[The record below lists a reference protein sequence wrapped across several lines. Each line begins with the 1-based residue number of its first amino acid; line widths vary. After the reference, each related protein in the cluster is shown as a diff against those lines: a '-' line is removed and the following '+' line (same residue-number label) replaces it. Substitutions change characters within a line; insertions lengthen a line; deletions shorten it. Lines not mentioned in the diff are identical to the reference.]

1 MLTHIHIK
9 NFVIV
14 KSLSLDFEN
23 GLHVLTGE
31 TGAGKSIWID
41 AIEIGLGAR
50 ADGYMIYPGEKT
62 CDITVCFNLNKQPDA
77 KAWLASHD
85 FPDDDECIIRRIIDH
100 DKPSRTTINGTPIPQ
115 QLIRQFAQFILCI
128 HGQHQHQRLLK
139 SDDQRDLLDRYA
151 KNDDLL
157 LTIQTQ
163 HEEWKSLDRE
173 LNTLKQQAQN
183 KSSDLTLWQ
192 YQLDELHQLH
202 LSENEYDNLFLKY
215 QQLHHGKQ
223 FAMALNETLSFIHH
237 DDNPA
242 AHDLTEQALQRINS
256 IHLDDPKIENIKSL
270 LQTAAIHL
278 DEARDALQQYC
289 YDLDVGGDQ
298 LDHIERRLAQ
308 LQDTARK
315 HHVDP
320 NQLNEVIASL
330 QQKIT
335 QLEKADE
342 IISNLEQQQKQ
353 IIQNYQKNAKK
364 LTDSRQSAAKKLSH
378 AITAH
383 MQELGMHGGQF
394 AIELPKQESAIH
406 PYGNEKIQFLIT
418 TNPGQPPHELSHVV
432 SGGELSRLSLILQ
445 MITAQQK
452 NTPTLIFDEV
462 DVGIGGKTADIV
474 GRLLRA
480 LSQSA
485 QVLCVTHLPQV
496 AACGHHHYF
505 AEKIIDGKS
514 TSTTMRIL
522 TKSER
527 TEELARMLSGAAVTE
542 NSLSHAKELLTL
554 HN

>member
-62 CDITVCFNLNKQPDA
+62 CDITVFFDLHNQPDA

-85 FPDDDECIIRRIIDH
+85 FPNDDECIIRRVIDH
-100 DKPSRTTINGTPIPQ
+100 DKPSRTTINGIPVPQ
-115 QLIRQFAQFILCI
+115 QWVRGFAETVLCI

-157 LTIQTQ
+157 LAVQT
-163 HEEWKSLDRE
+163 HYEEWKSLNRE
-173 LNTLKQQAQN
+173 LTTLKQQAQN

-192 YQLDELHQLH
+192 YQLNELHELH
-202 LSENEYDNLFLKY
+202 LSENEYENLFLKY
-215 QQLHHGKQ
+215 QQLHHSKQ
-223 FAMALNETLSFIHH
+223 FATALNETLLFIHD

-242 AHDLTEQALQRINS
+242 ACDLADHALQRINS

-298 LDHIERRLAQ
+298 LDHIEKRLTQ

-320 NQLNEVIASL
+320 NQLNDVIASL

-342 IISNLEQQQKQ
+342 RIAMLKQQQKE
-353 IIQNYQKNAKK
+353 IIQHYQKTAEK
-364 LTDSRQSAAKKLSH
+364 LTNSRESAAKKLSD
-378 AITAH
+378 AITKH
-383 MQELGMHGGQF
+383 MQELGMHGGAF
-394 AIELPKQESAIH
+394 IIELQKQESAIH
-406 PYGNEKIQFLIT
+406 PDGNEKIQFLIT

-474 GRLLRA
+474 GRLLRE

-485 QVLCVTHLPQV
+485 QILCVTHLPQV
-496 AACGHHHYF
+496 AACGHYHYF
-505 AEKIIDGKS
+505 AEKIMDGKS
-514 TSTTMRIL
+514 TSTT
-522 TKSER
+522 
-527 TEELARMLSGAAVTE
+527 
-542 NSLSHAKELLTL
+542 
-554 HN
+554 

>member
-50 ADGYMIYPGEKT
+50 ADSYMIYPGEKT
-62 CDITVCFNLNKQPDA
+62 CDITVCFDLRNQSDA

-85 FPDDDECIIRRIIDH
+85 FPSDDECLIRRVIDH
-100 DKPSRTTINGTPIPQ
+100 EKPSRTTINGTPIPQ

-139 SDDQRDLLDRYA
+139 TDDQRDLLDRYA
-151 KNDDLL
+151 KNDALL
-157 LTIQTQ
+157 LAIQT
-163 HEEWKSLDRE
+163 HYEEWKSLHRE

-183 KSSDLTLWQ
+183 KSSDLTLWR
-192 YQLDELHQLH
+192 YQLDELHQLKID
-202 LSENEYDNLFLKY
+202 ENEYDNLFLKY
-215 QQLHHGKQ
+215 QKLHHGKQ
-223 FAMALNETLSFIHH
+223 FATTLNETLSFIHH

-242 AHDLTEQALQRINS
+242 AQDLTEHALQHISS
-256 IHLDDPKIENIKSL
+256 IHFDDSKIENIKSL

-289 YDLDVGGDQ
+289 YDLDIGGDQ
-298 LDHIERRLAQ
+298 LDHIEKRLAQ

-320 NQLNEVIASL
+320 SQLNDVIASL

-342 IISNLEQQQKQ
+342 IIATGEQQQKEIVQ
-353 IIQNYQKNAKK
+353 HYQKTAEQ
-364 LTDSRQSAAKKLSH
+364 LTLSRKTAAKKLSET
-378 AITAH
+378 ITKH
-383 MQELGMHGGQF
+383 MQELGMHGGAFTIALQ
-394 AIELPKQESAIH
+394 KQESTIH
-406 PYGNEKIQFLIT
+406 QYGNEKIQFLIT

-474 GRLLRA
+474 GRLLRE

-505 AEKIIDGKS
+505 AEKIMDGKS

-522 TKSER
+522 TQSER
-527 TEELARMLSGAAVTE
+527 TEELARMLSGSAITE
-542 NSLSHAKELLTL
+542 KSLSNAKELLTL
-554 HN
+554 HG